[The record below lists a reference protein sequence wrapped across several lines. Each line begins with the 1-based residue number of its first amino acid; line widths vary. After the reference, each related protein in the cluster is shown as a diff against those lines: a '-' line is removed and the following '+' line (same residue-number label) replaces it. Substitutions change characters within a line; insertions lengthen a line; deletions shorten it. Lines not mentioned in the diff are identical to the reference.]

1 MKKHNSIRTKLMA
14 LFVCT
19 SVVALVINVMMYIN
33 INQVLRQIDF
43 VYEGNLRLN
52 DMTQHLKAVQDNL
65 YLYLREKSSSAL
77 ENYFGSEQEF
87 RSDMEHLET
96 RLSDRQTDA
105 LQNNIYHISA
115 SYLNVTDE
123 AVQAKRGRNVS
134 LYNEKYQQAVELY
147 HYLNAYITQL
157 NKIQFQENSNNYKLL
172 QGSLGYLEVVSTVV
186 ILVVIFCDIMMAM
199 LLTRRITKPLETLAK
214 ISNQV
219 SDGDMEAEVP
229 VYRTRD
235 EVEVL
240 SKSLKKMM
248 ESIRDYIEKQRY
260 SMEKENELRE
270 NELKSQT
277 LLKEAELRYLQSQ
290 INPHFLFNTLNAGMQ
305 LATIE
310 DAERTAVYI
319 ENMAEFFRY
328 NLSKMNQDAELADE
342 IRLVD
347 HYIYILN
354 VRFTGE
360 IHFEK
365 EMDDS
370 LLGVRVPSMILQPLV
385 ENAVQYGIRD
395 IDWQGKIR
403 LIVKREAERVILV
416 VEDNGKGMSE
426 ELIGQVLRGESQGKK
441 TDRKS
446 NGIGVYNVLER
457 LRLYFGIQDVME
469 IESAGENKGT
479 RFVLKI
485 PVKGE
490 GDKHV

>member
-441 TDRKS
+441 ADRKS

-490 GDKHV
+490 GDRHV